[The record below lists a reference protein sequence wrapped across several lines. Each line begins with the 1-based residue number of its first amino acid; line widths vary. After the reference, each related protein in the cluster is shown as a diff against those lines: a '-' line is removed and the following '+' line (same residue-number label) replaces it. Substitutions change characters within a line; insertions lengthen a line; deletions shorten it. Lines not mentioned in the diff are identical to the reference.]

1 MSAIKNK
8 KQSKTILVV
17 NPIKWSKEQL
27 DKRLNSLRLKKLL
40 YLDRDQ
46 DLVFIDNDIII
57 GMYKVRLCFSF
68 LDRFSSTKQ
77 LKASKFK
84 IQIFEL
90 SNFGEKE
97 IIAHDDPRFK
107 HYLNASNNLKYKSS
121 IENLSNIVY
130 ACAKLDSLK
139 LFL

>member
-8 KQSKTILVV
+8 KQAKTILVV
-17 NPIKWSKEQL
+17 KPLKLSKDQL
-27 DKRLNSLRLKKLL
+27 DKKLNSLRLSKLS

-68 LDRFSSTKQ
+68 LDRFSSAKK
-77 LKASKFK
+77 LRSSKFK
-84 IQIFEL
+84 IQVFEL
-90 SNFGEKE
+90 SSFGEKE
-97 IIAHDDPRFK
+97 IFVHDDLRFK
-107 HYLNASNNLKYKSS
+107 HYINASNNLKYKSS
-121 IENLSNIVY
+121 IENLSNVVY
-130 ACAKLDSLK
+130 ACSKLDSLK